1 MALTKIKSTGIAANA
16 VTVAIIAEGSITGNK
31 IAANAITAAK
41 IADGSVVGDKIAA
54 NTITLDKLEPN
65 VVTQIA
71 SAGGGGSGIILL
83 TNTYISS
90 NITIAAGQNGLSV
103 GPITIAPG
111 ANVTVTP
118 GQRWLIL

>member
-16 VTVAIIAEGSITGNK
+16 ITVATIADGSITG
-31 IAANAITAAK
+31 A
-41 IADGSVVGDKIAA
+41 KIAA

-71 SAGGGGSGIILL
+71 SAGGGDGGSGVVLM
-83 TNTYISS
+83 TNTLISS
-90 NITIAAGQNGLSV
+90 NLLIPAGKNGISV
-103 GPITIAPG
+103 GPITITVG